1 MKIPFLGKGGSSPE
15 RSVAS
20 SLFGRLK
27 ITEQDQ
33 ATKTSFM
40 YLMAQ
45 EKPATAESLAEE
57 LGRISSHKH
66 LSLAEREAAAYN
78 ILEARKSKRNSS
90 D

>member
-1 MKIPFLGKGGSSPE
+1 
-15 RSVAS
+15 
-20 SLFGRLK
+20 
-27 ITEQDQ
+27 
-33 ATKTSFM
+33 M

-45 EKPATAESLAEE
+45 EKPETAEGLAEE